1 MTSIESFALC
11 YKSALSDIMVCVPK
25 KTYYHYLGTQIIEMC
40 LAYSN
45 DGWGFF
51 RSGDPVNALAS
62 FTYGT
67 GWLDAGLALGVI
79 KIRSDSKLSGH
90 RNTISH
96 LNENVYEAKLQEHL
110 EEKAERYCRMLKSAC
125 QALDYA
131 PDKESPMILAA
142 NEIYNK
148 GKENLHEGMPVLAQG
163 MYVNALAKFSYGYGW
178 LDVGVRAGLFSIRK
192 NRGLFTI

>member
-1 MTSIESFALC
+1 
-11 YKSALSDIMVCVPK
+11 
-25 KTYYHYLGTQIIEMC
+25 
-40 LAYSN
+40 
-45 DGWGFF
+45 
-51 RSGDPVNALAS
+51 
-62 FTYGT
+62 
-67 GWLDAGLALGVI
+67 
-79 KIRSDSKLSGH
+79 
-90 RNTISH
+90 
-96 LNENVYEAKLQEHL
+96 
-110 EEKAERYCRMLKSAC
+110 MLKSAC